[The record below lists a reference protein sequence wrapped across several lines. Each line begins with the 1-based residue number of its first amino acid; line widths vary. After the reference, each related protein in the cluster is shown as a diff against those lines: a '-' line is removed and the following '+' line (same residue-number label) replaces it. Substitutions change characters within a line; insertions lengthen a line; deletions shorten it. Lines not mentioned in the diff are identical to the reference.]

1 MIEIHD
7 HLYALH
13 TKETTYAFRVMET
26 GQLEHLYY
34 GRKIALGNGASLVE
48 KHTFAPGNTIAYDQK
63 HLNFRGYVLRNVWLW
78 QGRYPGTND

>member
-48 KHTFAPGNTIAYDQK
+48 KH
-63 HLNFRGYVLRNVWLW
+63 LLLRAIRLPMT
-78 QGRYPGTND
+78 RSILILL